1 MKKTYISPA
10 LTVYSLYTESDMLG
24 LTMSAVDS
32 SDPNK
37 TVDNDADWDTNK
49 KKPGFAGDMWD
60 NMGETGNF

>member
-24 LTMSAVDS
+24 LTLSADS
-32 SDPNK
+32 VNTID
-37 TVDNDADWDTNK
+37 TDADWDTNK
-49 KKPGFAGDMWD
+49 QQPGFAGSMWD

>member
-24 LTMSAVDS
+24 LTMSADS
-32 SDPNK
+32 VNTID
-37 TVDNDADWDTNK
+37 TDADWDTNK
-49 KKPGFAGDMWD
+49 KQPGFAGSMWD

>member
-24 LTMSAVDS
+24 LTLSADS
-32 SDPNK
+32 VNTID
-37 TVDNDADWDTNK
+37 TDADWDTNK
-49 KKPGFAGDMWD
+49 KQPGFAGDMWD

>member
-24 LTMSAVDS
+24 LTMSADS
-32 SDPNK
+32 GSTIDK
-37 TVDNDADWDTNK
+37 DDDWLTNK
-49 KKPGFAGDMWD
+49 KQPGFAGDMWD

>member
-24 LTMSAVDS
+24 LTMSANS
-32 SDPNK
+32 SEGNTITTD
-37 TVDNDADWDTNK
+37 DDWDTNK
-49 KKPGFAGDMWD
+49 KQPGFAGSMWD